1 MKGKFI
7 MRRFLLFTLAVIML
21 LPTLLFAGC
30 SENLQDESNSQS
42 NTETEEPTELSAH
55 EKANISAALQ
65 TARNVYTEH
74 LVENIDS
81 DTLKTDGYI
90 QVEQNGKTYYFA
102 VVDGVLSSVPYMELP
117 AGAEIINQ

>member
-1 MKGKFI
+1 

-21 LPTLLFAGC
+21 LPTLLFTGC

-65 TARNVYTEH
+65 TAKNVYTEH

>member
-1 MKGKFI
+1 

-21 LPTLLFAGC
+21 LPTLLFTGC

-42 NTETEEPTELSAH
+42 NTETEGPTELSAH

-65 TARNVYTEH
+65 TAH